1 MNIFLKWKLIT
12 LSQCVILGCS
22 LSLSSPTLMKCDVCF
37 YLRFSPGDPV
47 WATYRTEQMRI
58 EMSRIWKIA
67 LEHERSDKFA
77 DIQVATR
84 LSLGKSAKAVRCRLV
99 AGLSQ
104 AMVQGGWQQK
114 ISELVVVVRR
124 EIYPHKSPSLGIR
137 PKKASQKASELSP
150 QEVSRHYG
158 GKVPR
163 SFEKTW
169 VNQN

>member
-1 MNIFLKWKLIT
+1 M
-12 LSQCVILGCS
+12 
-22 LSLSSPTLMKCDVCF
+22 
-37 YLRFSPGDPV
+37 
-47 WATYRTEQMRI
+47 
-58 EMSRIWKIA
+58 
-67 LEHERSDKFA
+67 
-77 DIQVATR
+77 
-84 LSLGKSAKAVRCRLV
+84 SLGKSAKAVRCRLV